1 MLSLAVDWFRVSS
14 YRISPTM
21 LIAFFFF
28 WYEKEVWDLR
38 NKEMVAGAGEGE
50 KREEKGRAMEGS
62 RIEAGQRRK
71 AEKAIW
77 RGTVARKL
85 D

>member
-1 MLSLAVDWFRVSS
+1 M
-14 YRISPTM
+14 
-21 LIAFFFF
+21 
-28 WYEKEVWDLR
+28 WDLR